1 MLDLGVDGEKGRAND
16 KKKEITPGAYTS
28 REKSAVFLQKLGKRY
43 RLYI

>member
-1 MLDLGVDGEKGRAND
+1 VSTGKKVEQTT